1 MKHRTI
7 IWEVFTHSQ
16 NRRLKHSIISNYT
29 SAISTTKTFLP
40 QQNRKAKSMHP
51 ILAYVDPSVMTY
63 TIQAIAGAVIA
74 LGAVI
79 GVTWRVMKKK
89 TQKVLKIDE
98 NSKKEMEED
107 VQIID
112 DKWYADGILDSL
124 IETYPKYWN
133 IQKNYLWC
141 WWTSKREDQDRRRPY
156 ALPRQIRTAV
166 RRTLNHEILRQAYT
180 INLSWLLM
188 NSCDMSLRS
197 FFFITITNARI
208 PALVV
213 AW

>member
-1 MKHRTI
+1 
-7 IWEVFTHSQ
+7 
-16 NRRLKHSIISNYT
+16 
-29 SAISTTKTFLP
+29 
-40 QQNRKAKSMHP
+40 MHP

-112 DKWYADGILDSL
+112 DK
-124 IETYPKYWN
+124 
-133 IQKNYLWC
+133 
-141 WWTSKREDQDRRRPY
+141 
-156 ALPRQIRTAV
+156 
-166 RRTLNHEILRQAYT
+166 
-180 INLSWLLM
+180 
-188 NSCDMSLRS
+188 
-197 FFFITITNARI
+197 
-208 PALVV
+208 
-213 AW
+213 